1 MKKTADVPM
10 KDCVSPEGIRSEFPR
25 DIAVIAENLKIAA
38 GHTAPF
44 RASHGFRALYQIFD
58 ATRSAIDSNVN
69 RLARKIE
76 ATLNQQRKAGAL
88 QQDQQSPEHW
98 QALGLSKSADSKMG
112 QAIVGMFGGTVSI
125 IGGFV
130 LNFMHKSIPIEWV
143 QDAPGGLFFLGGIVL
158 GVASVIAGSRFRDTS
173 EDIAKKLHRYI
184 RANINTAVTQAI
196 EAESDAESEE
206 PTSPSA
212 ATQTSD

>member
-1 MKKTADVPM
+1 MG
-10 KDCVSPEGIRSEFPR
+10 DCVSPEGIRQHFPNEM
-25 DIAVIAENLKIAA
+25 AVIAENLKIAA
-38 GHTAPF
+38 GHTEPF

-98 QALGLSKSADSKMG
+98 QALRLSKSADSKMDK
-112 QAIVGMFGGTVSI
+112 AIVGMFGGTVSI

-130 LNFMHKSIPIEWV
+130 LSFMHKSIPIEWV
-143 QDAPGGLFFLGGIVL
+143 QDAPGEAFFFGGIGL
-158 GVASVIAGSRFRDTS
+158 GVASFIAGSRFRDTS
-173 EDIAKKLHRYI
+173 KDITKKLHQYI
-184 RANINTAVTQAI
+184 LANINTAVMQPI
-196 EAESDAESEE
+196 EAESGAQQGR

-212 ATQTSD
+212 DPQTGN